1 MKFTGICLLA
11 VWMGLMVF
19 MTSMGEA
26 AAVNGFKLSNVS
38 SQKQNKE
45 KMAQEWFNQ
54 GLEYQ
59 KRSLYEK
66 AIQAYTKA
74 LELGDQSGDTYYNR
88 GCAYAEMRKY
98 DAALADFNKAIE
110 LVPQDVEV
118 YYNRG
123 IVYDAKELY
132 EQALADYNKVIELN
146 TKYANAYYSK
156 AIDLENLGRYAEAK
170 GAYEDFIQYAPAN
183 DPDLLFAK
191 ERLQILSEE

>member
-1 MKFTGICLLA
+1 MKFTGIYLVA
-11 VWMGLMVF
+11 VWMAFMVF
-19 MTSMGEA
+19 TTSMGET
-26 AAVNGFKLSNVS
+26 AAVNGFKLPNVS

-45 KMAQEWFNQ
+45 KTAQEWFNQ

-59 KRSLYEK
+59 NRALYEK

-74 LELGDQSGDTYYNR
+74 LEVGGQSGDIYYNR

-98 DAALADFNKAIE
+98 DAAVADFSKAIE

-123 IVYDAKELY
+123 VVYDAKELY

-146 TKYANAYYSK
+146 TKYANAYYNK
-156 AIDLENLGRYAEAK
+156 AIDLENLGRHAEAK
-170 GAYEDFIQYAPAN
+170 AAYEDFIQYAPAN
-183 DPDLLFAK
+183 DPDLLFVK
-191 ERLQILSEE
+191 ERLQTLSQE